1 MSSATIL
8 VVDDEPRMRR
18 VLELMLEGFG
28 HHVVT
33 CESVES
39 GIAAIESERIDL
51 LFTDLQLPDGS
62 GLDLLDRV
70 RAAHPELPVVVITA
84 YATIETAVRA
94 IKLGAFDYLVK
105 PFRIDEI
112 EALVTHALALRDTR
126 RENAYLRE
134 VAAAPFEG
142 LVGSSAAMRGVY
154 ERIDRVA
161 EAPTTVLIT
170 GETGTGKELVARAIH
185 ARSPRADRL
194 FVAVNCAAIPGE
206 LLEAELF
213 GVAKGAFTGATADRP
228 GKFELADG
236 GTLFLD
242 EIGDMPLAMQAKLL
256 RALQERTIERLG
268 SSAVRQVDVRL
279 IAATHRDLA
288 SMVADGSFRA
298 DLYYRLAVVPIALA
312 PLRERREDVAELAA
326 HAVER
331 FARRAGRHVE
341 LTTEALA
348 RLERYDWPGNVRELQ
363 NVLER
368 AVLLARDS
376 VLDADAFDDLPSA
389 AMPAPPTV
397 TSSGS
402 VPTLESVVA
411 AAERDAI
418 RAALA
423 ATGDNKTRA
432 AELLGVSVRTLWY
445 KLQRLGLAPGQSVA
459 ARG

>member
-18 VLELMLEGFG
+18 VLEMMLEDSG
-28 HHVVT
+28 HQVVT
-33 CESVES
+33 RDTVAS

-62 GLDLLDRV
+62 GLDLLERV
-70 RAAHPELPVVVITA
+70 RAARPELPVVVITA

-112 EALVTHALALRDTR
+112 EALVRHALALRDTR

-154 ERIDRVA
+154 DRIDRVA
-161 EAPTTVLIT
+161 EAPTTVLVT

-213 GVAKGAFTGATADRP
+213 GVTKGAFTGATADRP

-268 SSAVRQVDVRL
+268 SPVVRHVDVRL

-298 DLYYRLAVVPIALA
+298 DLYYRLAVVPIALT
-312 PLRERREDVAELAA
+312 PLRERREDIPELAA
-326 HAVER
+326 HAVDR
-331 FARRAGRHVE
+331 FARRAGRRIE
-341 LTTEALA
+341 LTPEALA

-376 VLDADAFDDLPSA
+376 VLDAEAFDDLPSA
-389 AMPAPPTV
+389 AIPAQPAPV
-397 TSSGS
+397 VAGAI
-402 VPTLESVVA
+402 PTLESVVA
-411 AAERDAI
+411 TAERDAI

-445 KLQRLGLAPGQSVA
+445 KLQRLGLASGQSVA
-459 ARG
+459 TRP